1 MDPSQ
6 QPVFTVE
13 PPGLPP
19 QRSAQRTPGRGFFG
33 GLTALI
39 LVLAKFGGTFL
50 SMGLMI
56 LVYAQFFGWK
66 LAAGIV
72 VLIFVHEMGHVVAAV
87 ALGIP
92 VTAPIFIPFIGA
104 SIVMKQNPRD
114 AISEAIMAYGGP
126 LAGGVGSWACLLAAQ
141 AYDLPWLMAV
151 AAFSFGINLFNLIP
165 VPPLDGGR
173 VCAAV
178 SRWFWLPGVMLFAGV
193 MIYFHAWTFLIV
205 GVLVLFMAFRRIQDD
220 FRYRAQLRNY
230 YRVPLALRALVAA
243 FYLGLIGVLLV
254 GLGEASSTLPGPGAQ
269 AAAQADSGQ

>member
-1 MDPSQ
+1 MDPS

-13 PPGLPP
+13 PPGTPP
-19 QRSAQRTPGRGFFG
+19 PRRSSSRGGRGFFG
-33 GLTALI
+33 ALTALV
-39 LVLAKFGGTFL
+39 LVLFKFGGTFL

-56 LVYAQFFGWK
+56 LVYSQFFGWK

-72 VLIFVHEMGHVVAAV
+72 LLIFVHEMGHVFAAM

-126 LAGGVGSWACLLAAQ
+126 LAGCLGSWACLLAGQ
-141 AYDLPWLMAV
+141 SYHLPWLIAV

-178 SRWFWLPGVMLFAGV
+178 SRWFWLPGVILFAGV
-193 MIYFHAWTFLIV
+193 MIYFHAWTFLII

-220 FRYRAQLRNY
+220 FRHRAQLRDY
-230 YRVPLALRALVAA
+230 YRVPLVQRALVAA

-254 GLGEASSTLPGPGAQ
+254 GLSESSSTLPDAR
-269 AAAQADSGQ
+269 AAQTDSDR